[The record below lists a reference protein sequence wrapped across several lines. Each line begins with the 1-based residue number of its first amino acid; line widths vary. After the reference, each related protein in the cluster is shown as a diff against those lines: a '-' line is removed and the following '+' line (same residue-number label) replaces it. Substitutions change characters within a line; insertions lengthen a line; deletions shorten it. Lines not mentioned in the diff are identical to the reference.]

1 MPNFSSRIII
11 RALISSRVISSSS
24 LKGLCRPGANQG
36 GTDQVT
42 ECCDCGAMYAATVL
56 RSAEGAAFPSGYIIA
71 YP

>member
-11 RALISSRVISSSS
+11 RALISSRVMSSSS

-42 ECCDCGAMYAATVL
+42 ELRLWCDVILRLFCIRQRVL
-56 RSAEGAAFPSGYIIA
+56 RFPLAIS
-71 YP
+71 